1 MTLEDLRKVDRDWLL
16 AREVAPILGT
26 DPHSIRVWAHQRPES
41 MGFPVS
47 VIGSRVRIPRR
58 AFIAWMEGKKVGTS

>member
-1 MTLEDLRKVDRDWLL
+1 MVTLDDLKRVDRDWLL

-41 MGFPVS
+41 MGFPVC
-47 VIGSRVRIPRR
+47 VIGSRVRIPKKP
-58 AFIAWMEGKKVGTS
+58 FIEFMEGRA

>member
-26 DPHSIRVWAHQRPES
+26 DPHSVRVAARLAPERL
-41 MGFPVS
+41 GFPVCI
-47 VIGSRVRIPRR
+47 IGSRVRIPKKP
-58 AFIAWMEGKKVGTS
+58 FIEFWEGKMEGTA